1 MIANKI
7 KDEDQHGIL
16 TKMVQRKMLLN
27 DNESHLL
34 TKLKANTKLGA
45 RDKLGNALLEAELP
59 MRIQFGEFFE
69 MMKDRNEWMV
79 GLQINNWTET
89 QIEQKYAGEEINLF
103 GSIRSMFGFILLEG
117 DLLVVDRDSLD

>member
-1 MIANKI
+1 MKGIHNLIANKI

-59 MRIQFGEFFE
+59 MRI
-69 MMKDRNEWMV
+69 
-79 GLQINNWTET
+79 
-89 QIEQKYAGEEINLF
+89 
-103 GSIRSMFGFILLEG
+103 
-117 DLLVVDRDSLD
+117 